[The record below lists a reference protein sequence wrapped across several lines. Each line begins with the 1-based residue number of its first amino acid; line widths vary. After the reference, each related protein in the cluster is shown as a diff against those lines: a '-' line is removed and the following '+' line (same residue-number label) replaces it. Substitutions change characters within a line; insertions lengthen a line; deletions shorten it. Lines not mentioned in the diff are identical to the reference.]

1 MMRAEFKNKSETFR
15 LEVATLFEQHYK
27 DIYKAAYRVTNDSQ
41 DAEDVVQAVFVKLI
55 EKQPDADFVKNP
67 AGYLYRAAVHQ
78 ALNLVRAHRRQR
90 LSGVNVNSLE
100 VPAPPPEPDR
110 EDEIQRMEAAMAG
123 MKPEYVE
130 ILSLR
135 YKQDYSHGQIA
146 RKLRRSVGAVAME
159 LTRAKAELR
168 RLMQE
173 ELRETRQENDQ
184 TGSGP
189 AFADASES

>member
-1 MMRAEFKNKSETFR
+1 MMRAAYKNKSETFR
-15 LEVATLFEQHYK
+15 LEVATLFEQHRK
-27 DIYKAAYRVTNDSQ
+27 DIYKAAYRVTNNSQ

-55 EKQPDADFVKNP
+55 EKQPDADLVHNP
-67 AGYLYRAAVHQ
+67 AGYLYRAAIHQ
-78 ALNLVRAHRRQR
+78 ALDMVRAHRRQR

-100 VPAPPPEPDR
+100 VPAPPEPDR
-110 EDEIQRMEAAMAG
+110 EDEIQRMEAAMAK

-130 ILSLR
+130 ILNLR
-135 YKQDYSHGQIA
+135 YKEDYSHGQIA

-168 RLMQE
+168 RLIQE

-184 TGSGP
+184 RGSTP
-189 AFADASES
+189 ALADSSRS